1 MRIDK
6 REIVICLFYNN
17 EKEEKNRPACG
28 IYLTYTLAAAAKQIH
43 SLTAGRLLLY
53 YG

>member
-17 EKEEKNRPACG
+17 EKEEK
-28 IYLTYTLAAAAKQIH
+28 TV
-43 SLTAGRLLLY
+43 LLVEPI
-53 YG
+53 